1 MLWAKHYVGMV
12 TDDKFAAAA
21 DIAAVNPLLP
31 PVLFSALFER
41 AIENGDGT
49 IAGFQPRVFAAKFK
63 VGLDEVGRTLAAFAE
78 LAIVV
83 GDCIVNWTKRQG
95 QAAIVG
101 VASNVNKVARKLSTP
116 RTRKHRARE
125 RQLSLLLPIAGTP
138 ASVPEGVPAFPERV
152 PGVPEPKN
160 DTISVDYRD
169 AEKEKEKE
177 KDQDSSLVTG
187 AKNQQGVSGRCALSA
202 RPPPGEIRAKRAN
215 LIKTLAR
222 WVRYSGQ
229 LEVDEQAHRL
239 AMLAR
244 AETALDCWDERPGED
259 KRAFDFLDT
268 RARRCPLTRDMV
280 LACEQAERDA
290 AKGKMIAGWGKA
302 A

>member
-1 MLWAKHYVGMV
+1 MQWAKHYVGMV

-49 IAGFQPRVFAAKFK
+49 IAGFQPRVFAAKFR
-63 VGLDEVGRTLAAFAE
+63 VELDEVGRTLAAFAE

-83 GDCIVNWTKRQG
+83 GDRIINWTKRQG
-95 QAAIVG
+95 QAAIAG
-101 VASNVNKVARKLSTP
+101 VASNLNKVARKLSTP

-138 ASVPEGVPAFPERV
+138 ESVPGGVPAFPERV
-152 PGVPEPKN
+152 PSVPDPKN
-160 DTISVDYRD
+160 DAISIDCVDT
-169 AEKEKEKE
+169 EKERER
-177 KDQDSSLVTG
+177 DQDSSLVTG
-187 AKNQQGVSGRCALSA
+187 AKNQQGASGRCALSA
-202 RPPPGEIRAKRAN
+202 RPPPGETRAKRAN

-229 LEVDEQAHRL
+229 LEDDEQAHRL
-239 AMLAR
+239 SMLAR
-244 AETALDCWDERPGED
+244 AETALDCWDERAHED
-259 KRAFDFLDT
+259 KRAFDFLDR
-268 RARRCPLTRDMV
+268 RARRCPLTRDIV
-280 LACEQAERDA
+280 LACEQAERNA
-290 AKGKMIAGWGKA
+290 AKGRMIAGWGKA